1 MYRASNN
8 SNTTTKAYQ
17 FRVVADYEL
26 GSSEPSTIAKPVL
39 DGIIPENPETPQLEG
54 IHSNQKDDKGW
65 VELEWDEVE
74 GATSYDLLFYNGDK
88 YERLL
93 VGNETS
99 WSSKGKRVFPTDEQL
114 NSASSGNLFRKNGDG
129 RDFLSDPRAL
139 NSATGIKHE
148 NTTNY

>member
-39 DGIIPENPETPQLEG
+39 YGIIPENPETPQLEG

-74 GATSYDLLFYNGDK
+74 GATSYDLLF
-88 YERLL
+88 
-93 VGNETS
+93 
-99 WSSKGKRVFPTDEQL
+99 
-114 NSASSGNLFRKNGDG
+114 
-129 RDFLSDPRAL
+129 
-139 NSATGIKHE
+139 
-148 NTTNY
+148 